1 VIRPRLDPGREL
13 IASSALRYL
22 VRALEDDPHVWRVTS
37 AAGACTH
44 GLEVI
49 ATAATLHAASPA
61 LGSKPVR
68 LAIGPALEALLGPKF
83 RAHVLPAPARS
94 SAEPGPLA
102 AGAGWRLVLELE
114 PGATFSE
121 SEMLEQFRTR
131 FRRRFPNGVT
141 NA

>member
-22 VRALEDDPHVWRVTS
+22 VRALEDDPHVWRVTL
-37 AAGACTH
+37 AAGACSH

-83 RAHVLPAPARS
+83 RASVQSPPSTLERS
-94 SAEPGPLA
+94 RTPFA
-102 AGAGWRLVLELE
+102 AGAGWRLVLELA

-121 SEMLEQFRTR
+121 SEMLEQFRAR